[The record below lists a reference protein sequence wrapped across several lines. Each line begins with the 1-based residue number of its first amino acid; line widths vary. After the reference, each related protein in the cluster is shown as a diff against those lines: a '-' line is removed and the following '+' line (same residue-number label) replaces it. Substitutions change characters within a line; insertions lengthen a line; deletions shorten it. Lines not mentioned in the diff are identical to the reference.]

1 MADAINYV
9 KQFRQELEQKY
20 ARELASGDLKD
31 QGVKF
36 IGAQTVNIPN
46 IVMGGYKPHSRSGGF
61 SSGNIS
67 HSYTP
72 KTLAHDRSIEFF
84 VDAMDVDETNQNLSA
99 ANITN
104 TFEEEQAI
112 PELDA
117 YRFSKLYTDYKALA
131 DASSGAFSVD
141 DTPLTVKNILLI
153 FDSYMETMDDAGVP
167 EDGRILYVTA
177 AVNTIIKN
185 AMGIYRT
192 MGVQSGGDAVNRAIS
207 SLDNVKIRSVPSGR
221 FKTKY
226 VFTDGFVPHGDA
238 LQINMILVHPRS
250 VIAVQKHSAIYLW
263 APGTHTKGDGY
274 LYQNRRYG
282 DLFIIE
288 PKVAGIRMN
297 VTSAGAS
304 APTELDEPVA
314 FGVTANGDDSNQPT
328 TKITV
333 TFGEAIEDLTAENFE
348 LEGEGADGV
357 DITGVAA
364 AGGGQNKVWELT
376 VTTDVAVTG
385 KTVKVVPDVT
395 GYTFLSV
402 ADTVTVYAYGG

>member
-1 MADAINYV
+1 MEVTVPNYAQ
-9 KQFRQELEQKY
+9 QFRQQLEQKY
-20 ARELASGDLKD
+20 ERELASGDLKD

-46 IVMGGYKPHSRSGGF
+46 IVMGGYKQHSRSGGF

-131 DASSGAFSVD
+131 DASSGAFAVD
-141 DTPLTVKNILLI
+141 STELTVRNILLI
-153 FDSYMETMDDAGVP
+153 FDSYMESMDDKGVP

-177 AVNTIIKN
+177 AVNTILKN

-250 VIAVQKHSAIYLW
+250 VIAVQKHSAVYLW
-263 APGTHTKGDGY
+263 APGTHTGGDGY

-297 VTSAGAS
+297 VTSDGAS

-314 FGVTANGDDSNQPT
+314 FGVTANGDSVDVST
-328 TKITV
+328 TKLTV
-333 TFGEAIEDLTAENFE
+333 TFGEAIENLKAANFE
-348 LEGEGADGV
+348 LEGTGTHGV
-357 DITGVAA
+357 ELVSVAAA
-364 AGGGQNKVWELT
+364 AGGQNKIWELT
-376 VTTDVAVTG
+376 VTVPSAYTG
-385 KTVKVVPDVT
+385 GTIKVVPDVA
-395 GYTFLSV
+395 GYAFLSV
-402 ADTVTVYAYGG
+402 ADEVTVYSYV

>member
-1 MADAINYV
+1 MASAINYV
-9 KQFRQELEQKY
+9 EQFRQELEQKY

-250 VIAVQKHSAIYLW
+250 VIAVQKHSAVYLW

-297 VTSAGAS
+297 VTSDGAS

-314 FGVTANGDDSNQPT
+314 FGVTANGDDVNVST
-328 TKITV
+328 TELTV
-333 TFGEAIEDLTAENFE
+333 TFGEGLADLNVANFD
-348 LEGEGADGV
+348 LEGEGTHGVEITSATVVDGT
-357 DITGVAA
+357 D
-364 AGGGQNKVWELT
+364 NKTWKL
-376 VTTDVAVTG
+376 AVTVPVAYNG
-385 KTVKVVPDVT
+385 KDLTVVPDVT
-395 GYTFLSV
+395 GYSFLSV
-402 ADTVTVYAYGG
+402 ADTVTVYAYSG